1 MSNNRRS
8 YEFSGENADDA
19 IANGLAELGL
29 TRTAVSVEVL
39 EEAQN
44 SFLGMGGREAKVK
57 ITVLGSNNGA
67 EEVDEAVE
75 PEAIEPELEAIEQPA
90 VVEQPEQVQ
99 EPEEAVE
106 DEFDDLDS
114 LPDPELMD
122 ELDLAN
128 DIVQSIVDGLELDI
142 DVESNLST
150 EDDLGK
156 QVIELN
162 LVGADASKMI
172 GPRGDTMASF
182 QFVVRLM
189 ISQELHRRSNVT
201 IDVDGFRQ
209 SKREGL
215 SRLAER
221 MAKKVVDRQR
231 PVTLEPM
238 NPYERRLIH
247 IALREKSTVTTQS
260 IGEGSQRRVRI
271 SPA

>member
-8 YEFSGENADDA
+8 YEFTGESAESA
-19 IANGLAELGL
+19 IASGLEELGL
-29 TRTAVSVEVL
+29 TRTAVGVEVL

-44 SFLGMGGREAKVK
+44 SFLGMGGREAKVR
-57 ITVLGSNNGA
+57 ITILDSKNEDEGSTQSEEVEEAHA
-67 EEVDEAVE
+67 EESDAAETTDVIEEE
-75 PEAIEPELEAIEQPA
+75 P
-90 VVEQPEQVQ
+90 
-99 EPEEAVE
+99 
-106 DEFDDLDS
+106 FDDLDE

-122 ELDLAN
+122 ELELAT
-128 DIVQSIVDGLELDI
+128 DIVQSIVEGLELDI
-142 DVESNLST
+142 EVNSNLSV

-162 LVGADASKMI
+162 LVGDDASKMI
-172 GPRGDTMASF
+172 GPRGDVMASL

-215 SRLAER
+215 SRLAMR
-221 MAKKVVDRQR
+221 MAQKVVNRQR

-247 IALREKSTVTTQS
+247 IALREDDAVTTQS
-260 IGEGSQRRVRI
+260 VGEGAQRRVRI
-271 SPA
+271 LPAE

>member
-29 TRTAVSVEVL
+29 NRTAVSVEVL

-44 SFLGMGGREAKVK
+44 SFLGMGGREAKVR
-57 ITVLGSNNGA
+57 ITVLDSEDAAGESA
-67 EEVDEAVE
+67 DSTVEDEMPPEPLEETSEVEEVA
-75 PEAIEPELEAIEQPA
+75 
-90 VVEQPEQVQ
+90 
-99 EPEEAVE
+99 
-106 DEFDDLDS
+106 DEFDDLDA

-142 DVESNLST
+142 DVESNLSK

-162 LVGADASKMI
+162 LVGSDASKMI
-172 GPRGDTMASF
+172 GPRGDVMASL

-247 IALREKSTVTTQS
+247 IALREDAAVTTQS
-260 IGEGSQRRVRI
+260 VGEGSQRRVRI
-271 SPA
+271 LPA